1 MPKLK
6 TAAPKKNAPDA
17 APPAPQAVA
26 PASALAPKDV
36 DAAVQA
42 VRHAPQPAPVPVVA
56 APVPNATASR
66 PGWTAPT
73 VLTAPKKKGKS
84 SVATVKPDTVVPA
97 TDVDEA
103 YAAKQAMDNARAE
116 YEAKAGV
123 IKALVVDF
131 LKGQPQTINIP
142 SSTNICAQ
150 VSVKKDTL
158 ALTNPAKA
166 KEIAGNYFGM
176 FFSEEISGVVWTI
189 APQAVPAVKAALQAA
204 GIDLAYIQEAVQATY
219 TVRDVWHEKQGMLAT
234 FLGDE
239 VKAEELRGCVELAR
253 SSGTSLRFVG
263 SDD

>member
-6 TAAPKKNAPDA
+6 TATPKKIAPA
-17 APPAPQAVA
+17 ALPAPQAA
-26 PASALAPKDV
+26 PVLAPKDV

-42 VRHAPQPAPVPVVA
+42 VRHVPQPAPVPIVA

-73 VLTAPKKKGKS
+73 VLTAPKKKSKS
-84 SVATVKPDTVVPA
+84 SVATTQPGAVVPVA
-97 TDVDEA
+97 DVDEA
-103 YAAKQAMDNARAE
+103 YAAKQAMDNAKAA
-116 YEAKAGV
+116 YEAQAGV

-131 LKGQPQTINIP
+131 LKGQPQTLNIP

-158 ALTNPAKA
+158 ALKDPARA

-176 FFSEEISGVVWTI
+176 FFGEEISGVVWTI

-204 GIDLAYIQEAVQATY
+204 GIDLSYIQEAVQATY
-219 TVRDVWHEKQGMLAT
+219 TVRDTWHEKQGMLAT

-239 VKAEELRGCVELAR
+239 QKAEELRGCVELAR